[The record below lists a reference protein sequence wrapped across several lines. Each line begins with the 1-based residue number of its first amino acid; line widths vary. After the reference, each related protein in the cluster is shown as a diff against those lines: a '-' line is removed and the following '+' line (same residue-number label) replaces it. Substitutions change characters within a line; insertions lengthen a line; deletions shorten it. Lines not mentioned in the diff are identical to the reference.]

1 MDFWRHV
8 PYQNIHLRDSAATGG
23 VRDQGAPVCRCIV
36 RGIHVD
42 GRSYTGK
49 LCGDRG
55 CGCSALQVIKA
66 AIVTKSSTEGELV
79 GLSGPL
85 FPQFS

>member
-1 MDFWRHV
+1 MSPKV
-8 PYQNIHLRDSAATGG
+8 NSNIHLRDSAVTGG
-23 VRDQGAPVCRCIV
+23 VWDQGVPVCDASYGV
-36 RGIHVD
+36 HVD

-79 GLSGPL
+79 RLSVPL